1 MAMGKTFRAIVVRE
15 REDGTFT
22 RSIEIRDTDEL
33 PPGEVLIRVHY
44 TSVNYKD
51 ALSATGNRGVTKNY
65 PHTPGIDAA
74 GVVEESGSPEFRP
87 GEEVLV
93 TGYDLGMNTSGGMAE
108 YIRVPAAWVVR
119 LPSGLT
125 LKESMIYGTA
135 GFTAAL
141 SVYKLIGAGVKPEAG
156 EVLVT
161 GASGGVGSLALRFL
175 AKLGYTVVAAAGLVD
190 ESEYPGVEEKL
201 RSLGA
206 SRVIPASEVND
217 TTGKLLLKGIWPGA
231 VDTVGGNVLST
242 VVRQAA
248 YLGVVTTCGNTG
260 GHELNLNVYPFI
272 LRGVTLIGID
282 SVECPMDLRLKVWEK
297 MAGEWKP
304 DNLEDF
310 ATEITMEQVE
320 ERFQLL
326 LDKKSQGRAVVRAQ

>member
-1 MAMGKTFRAIVVRE
+1 MGKTFRAIVVRE
-15 REDGTFT
+15 QEDGTFT
-22 RSIEIRDTDEL
+22 RSIETRDTDEL
-33 PPGEVLIRVHY
+33 PPGEVFIRVHY

-51 ALSATGNRGVTKNY
+51 ALSAIGNRGVTKIY

-74 GVVEESGSPEFRP
+74 GVVEESSSPNFKP

-108 YIRVPAAWVVR
+108 YIRVPASWVVR
-119 LPSGLT
+119 LPAGLT

-141 SVYKLIGAGVKPEAG
+141 SVYKLTGAGVGPDAG

-175 AKLGYTVVAAAGLVD
+175 AKLGYQVVAAAGLVD
-190 ESEYPGVEEKL
+190 ESEYPQVEEKL
-201 RSLGA
+201 KSLGA

-217 TTGKLLLKGIWPGA
+217 TSGKLLLKGIWPGA
-231 VDTVGGNVLST
+231 VDTVGGNVLAT
-242 VVRQAA
+242 VVKQAA

-310 ATEITMEQVE
+310 ATEITLEQVE

-326 LDKKSQGRAVVRAQ
+326 LNKKSQGRAVVRVQ